1 MLLRINFNLIL
12 DENHDFYSGET
23 VKIASLYSGGK
34 DSAYALWWALNQGW
48 DVKYMVNVI
57 SKNKESYMFHIPNV
71 ELTDLVSESVGIP
84 LIRVI
89 TKGEK
94 EKEVLDLKKALEK
107 LDIDGVVSGALA
119 SEYQR
124 TRIDHICEELGIKSF
139 APLWHKNQELILRDT
154 SKFFDFRI
162 VSVAAYGL
170 GKEWLGKRIVDE
182 NIEKLL
188 KIMEKYQINR
198 AFEGGEAETFVFDA
212 PFFNKK
218 IEVLDYEILWNG
230 ISGFYIVK
238 DAKLVDK

>member
-1 MLLRINFNLIL
+1 
-12 DENHDFYSGET
+12 

-170 GKEWLGKRIVDE
+170 GKEWLGKRITDE

-198 AFEGGEAETFVFDA
+198 AFEGGEAETFVFDT

-230 ISGFYIVK
+230 INGFYIVK

>member
-1 MLLRINFNLIL
+1 
-12 DENHDFYSGET
+12 
-23 VKIASLYSGGK
+23 
-34 DSAYALWWALNQGW
+34 
-48 DVKYMVNVI
+48 
-57 SKNKESYMFHIPNV
+57 MFHIPNV

-94 EKEVLDLKKALEK
+94 EKEVLDLKRALEK

-170 GKEWLGKRIVDE
+170 DKEWLGKRITDE

-188 KIMEKYQINR
+188 RIMEKYQINK

-218 IEVLDYEILWNG
+218 IEVLDYEILWDG
-230 ISGFYIVK
+230 VSGFYVVK
-238 DAKLVDK
+238 DAKLIDK